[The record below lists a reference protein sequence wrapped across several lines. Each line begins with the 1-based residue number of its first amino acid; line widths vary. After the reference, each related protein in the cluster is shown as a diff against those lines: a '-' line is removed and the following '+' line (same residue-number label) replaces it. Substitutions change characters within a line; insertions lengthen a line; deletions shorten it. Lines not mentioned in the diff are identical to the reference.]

1 MFTRKTV
8 LDETHI
14 RKFTDVCKSIA
25 KIDASRIHCN
35 SMCQPNPIGLDKR
48 NEFDADMQR
57 FKPRRN
63 KSRNF
68 EKTVVSYSQRMRPDC
83 RIENIFTTGT
93 QKKIHCFIAVGFSG
107 YCNTVLQAIGC
118 FCHYCAFQEARPV
131 LTQEDI

>member
-25 KIDASRIHCN
+25 KIDASRIHRN
-35 SMCQPNPIGLDKR
+35 SMSQPIPIGLDKR

-68 EKTVVSYSQRMRPDC
+68 EITVIS
-83 RIENIFTTGT
+83 
-93 QKKIHCFIAVGFSG
+93 
-107 YCNTVLQAIGC
+107 
-118 FCHYCAFQEARPV
+118 
-131 LTQEDI
+131 